1 MILKGG
7 TAINFTVFNLPRLS
21 VDIDM
26 DYTPNDSRDNM
37 LVARKQI
44 TGMIREYMEG
54 EGYSLSRAS
63 RFSHSL
69 DAFYY
74 NYLNAGGNKDIIKIE
89 LNYSLRSHIYEAS
102 HRSILNDAFKS
113 DIKIRTVA
121 PIEIFAAKGN
131 ALISRAAT
139 RDLYDWGNMMEQKL
153 FEGERDLFRKCFAFY
168 TTISADKN
176 RINRGFDTSAID
188 TLDFMKIRRDLFP
201 VIKKK
206 NDFCLEERK
215 RQAKQYISNLMQ
227 LTEKENEYMDRFM
240 AKEYC
245 PELLFDDEKIIA
257 RICRHPMAIW
267 KCSKQP

>member
-89 LNYSLRSHIYEAS
+89 LNYSLRAHIYEAS
-102 HRSILNDAFKS
+102 HQSILNDAFKS

>member
-1 MILKGG
+1 M
-7 TAINFTVFNLPRLS
+7 
-21 VDIDM
+21 
-26 DYTPNDSRDNM
+26 
-37 LVARKQI
+37 
-44 TGMIREYMEG
+44 
-54 EGYSLSRAS
+54 
-63 RFSHSL
+63 
-69 DAFYY
+69 
-74 NYLNAGGNKDIIKIE
+74 
-89 LNYSLRSHIYEAS
+89 
-102 HRSILNDAFKS
+102 
-113 DIKIRTVA
+113 A

-168 TTISADKN
+168 TTISADKD

-201 VIKKK
+201 VINKK
-206 NDFCLEERK
+206 NDFRLEERK

-240 AKEYC
+240 AKEYR
-245 PELLFDDEKIIA
+245 PELLFDDEKIIE
-257 RICRHPMAIW
+257 RIYRHPMAIW